1 VRLDR
6 LLGDVDV
13 LEVRGEPTSVE
24 VRAIAHD
31 TADVRPDTLFCCL
44 RGTRVDGHDLAPR
57 AVDAGAVAL
66 LCERFV
72 DVAVAQA
79 RVPNARAA
87 MGPAAA
93 ALYDHP
99 SAALRVVGITGT
111 NGKTTV
117 AHLLG
122 AVFDAHGWPTGV
134 IGTLTGT
141 RTTPEAPALQEALAR
156 FRDEQRVAVA
166 MEVSSHA
173 LAQHRVDGV
182 HFAAGVFT
190 NLSQDHL
197 DYHGT
202 MEDYFAAKSRLFEAG
217 RADVAVINGDDPYG
231 RRLLET
237 APVPTVAYSLAD
249 AADLE
254 LDAEGASFRWQGS
267 PVRLQMRG
275 RFNVLNALA
284 AATTAHQLGIPVA
297 DVTAGLESVTAVPGR
312 FEAVDGGQPFMV
324 VVDYAHTPDGLEQAL
339 TAARELAAGGR
350 VIVVFG
356 AGGDRD
362 HAKRPMMG
370 EAAARLADLAF
381 LTSDNPRSE
390 DPDVIIDEVRAGVR
404 AADRLVVEPDRAAAI
419 AAAVATAQPGDV
431 VVIAGKGHE
440 TGQEIAGVVHPFD
453 DRTAALHAVEG
464 RT

>member
-1 VRLDR
+1 
-6 LLGDVDV
+6 
-13 LEVRGEPTSVE
+13 
-24 VRAIAHD
+24 
-31 TADVRPDTLFCCL
+31 
-44 RGTRVDGHDLAPR
+44 VDGHDLAPA

-72 DVAVAQA
+72 DVDVAPA
-79 RVPNARAA
+79 RVPDARAA
-87 MGPAAA
+87 MGPVAAA
-93 ALYDHP
+93 FYDHP

-122 AVFDAHGWPTGV
+122 AVFDAHGWPAGV
-134 IGTLTGT
+134 VGTLTGA

-156 FRDEQRVAVA
+156 FRDEHRVAVA

-173 LAQHRVDGV
+173 LSQHRVDGV
-182 HFAAGVFT
+182 HFAAAVFT

-197 DYHGT
+197 DYHGS
-202 MEDYFAAKSRLFEAG
+202 MDDYFAAKTRLFEAG
-217 RADVAVINGDDPYG
+217 RADVAVINTDDPYG
-231 RRLLET
+231 RRLVDT
-237 APVPTVAYSLAD
+237 VTIPVLTYSLS
-249 AADLE
+249 
-254 LDAEGASFRWQGS
+254 DAEDLQLGPDGATFAWKGA
-267 PVRLQMRG
+267 PVRLRMRG
-275 RFNVLNALA
+275 RFNVMNALA
-284 AATTAHQLGIPVA
+284 AATTAHALGIPVV
-297 DVTAGLESVTAVPGR
+297 DVAVGLESVAAVPGR

-324 VVDYAHTPDGLEQAL
+324 VVDYAHTPDGLVQAL
-339 TAARELAAGGR
+339 AAARELAAGGR

-390 DPDVIIDEVRAGVR
+390 DPDVIIEEVRAGVR
-404 AADRLVVEPDRAAAI
+404 AADRLVVEPDRSAAI
-419 AAAVATAQPGDV
+419 AAAVAEAKPGDV

-440 TGQEIAGVVHPFD
+440 TGQEVAGVVHPFD
-453 DRTAALHAVEG
+453 DRTAALHALEALA
-464 RT
+464 